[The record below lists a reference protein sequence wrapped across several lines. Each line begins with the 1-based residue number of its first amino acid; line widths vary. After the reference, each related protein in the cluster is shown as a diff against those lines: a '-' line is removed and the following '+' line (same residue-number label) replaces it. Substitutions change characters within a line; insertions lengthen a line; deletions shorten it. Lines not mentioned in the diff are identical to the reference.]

1 MTEFHEEIARLVA
14 RDDGSFTANPD
25 DSWRQ
30 GRTLFGG
37 MSAALCYA
45 ACERVV
51 PDLPPLRSAQIA
63 YVGPSLG
70 ETSIHPTILRRG
82 KSVTFMGC
90 DMLSEGTV
98 ATRALFVFG
107 GDRPSAFA
115 DTAPAPPEVPAP
127 DACPPL
133 WPEGFGP
140 TFAQHIAQ
148 RQAGPLRP
156 MSGAD
161 KGDLIIWV
169 RLRDPNLPAGLVS
182 LVALGDA
189 LPPASFPRMTQGAM
203 ISTIT
208 WQFDLCD
215 PAGFDPNQWHLLR
228 STDDALGNGYA
239 GQSMAMWDEAGKPV
253 LLARQSVAIFA

>member
-1 MTEFHEEIARLVA
+1 MTEFHQEITNISARK
-14 RDDGSFTANPD
+14 DGSFAANPD

-45 ACERVV
+45 ACERAV

-63 YVGPSLG
+63 YIGPSLG
-70 ETSIHPTILRRG
+70 ETTLHPQILRRG

-90 DMLSEGTV
+90 DMLSEGNV

-107 GDRPSAFA
+107 GDRPSAFSDA
-115 DTAPAPPEVPAP
+115 APPPPEVPPP

-133 WPEGFGP
+133 WPEGLGP
-140 TFAQHIAQ
+140 TFAQHIEQ

-161 KGDLIIWV
+161 TGDLIIWV
-169 RLRDPNLPAGLVS
+169 RLRDPNPPPGLVA

-189 LPPASFPRMTQGAM
+189 LPPASFPRMTKGAM
-203 ISTIT
+203 ISTMT
-208 WQFDLCD
+208 WQFDLAD
-215 PAGFDPNQWHLLR
+215 PAGFDPHQWHLLR
-228 STDDALGNGYA
+228 STDDALGSGYA
-239 GQSMAMWDEAGKPV
+239 GQAMAMWDEAGNPV

>member
-1 MTEFHEEIARLVA
+1 MTEFHEELERLVA
-14 RDDGSFTANPD
+14 RTDGSFTANPD

-45 ACERVV
+45 ACERAL

-70 ETSIHPTILRRG
+70 ETTIHPTVLRRG

-90 DMLSEGTV
+90 DMISEGSV

-115 DTAPAPPEVPAP
+115 DTAPSAPPVPRPA
-127 DACPPL
+127 DCAPL

-140 TFAQHIAQ
+140 TFAQHIEQ

-156 MSGAD
+156 MGGAD
-161 KGDLIIWV
+161 AGDLIIWA
-169 RLRDPNLPAGLVS
+169 RLRDSQPPAGLVS

-189 LPPASFPRMTQGAM
+189 LPPASFTRLSQGAM
-203 ISTIT
+203 ISTVT
-208 WQFDLCD
+208 WQLDLAD
-215 PAGFDPNQWHLLR
+215 TATFDPRQWHLLR
-228 STDDALGNGYA
+228 STDDALGHGYA
-239 GQSMAMWDEAGKPV
+239 GQAMAMWDEAGQPV
-253 LLARQSVAIFA
+253 LLARQTVAIFA

>member
-1 MTEFHEEIARLVA
+1 MTEFHDEIARLAA
-14 RDDGSFTANPD
+14 RDDGTFTANPD

-45 ACERVV
+45 ACERAV

-63 YVGPSLG
+63 YIGPSLG
-70 ETSIHPTILRRG
+70 ETSLHPTILRRG

-90 DMLSEGTV
+90 DMLSEGNV

-107 GDRPSAFA
+107 GDRDVAFA
-115 DTAPAPPEVPAP
+115 DTAPPPPVVLPP
-127 DACPPL
+127 DQCQSL
-133 WPEGFGP
+133 WPQGKGP
-140 TFAQHIAQ
+140 AFAQHVEQ
-148 RQAGPLRP
+148 RLAGKLRP

-161 KGDLIIWV
+161 TGDLLIWA
-169 RLRDPNLPAGLVS
+169 RLRDSQPPPGLVS

-189 LPPASFPRMTQGAM
+189 VPPAPFTRATGPAM
-203 ISTIT
+203 ISTMT
-208 WQFDLCD
+208 WQFEVAD
-215 PAGFDPNQWHLLR
+215 PQAFDPNQWHLIR
-228 STDDALGNGYA
+228 ATDDAIGNGYA

-253 LLARQSVAIFA
+253 LLARQSVAIFT